1 MFKLAANQI
10 TLAEG
15 AAPDSRAPLLI
26 MELLPLERVGAGFFA
41 DQLAVH

>member
-26 MELLPLERVGAGFFA
+26 MELLPLDVVGAGIVA
-41 DQLAVH
+41 DHLAVH

>member
-15 AAPDSRAPLLI
+15 AAPDSRALLLI
-26 MELLPLERVGAGFFA
+26 MELLPLGPVGAGIVA
-41 DQLAVH
+41 GQLAVH

>member
-15 AAPDSRAPLLI
+15 AAPDSRAPLLLL
-26 MELLPLERVGAGFFA
+26 ELLPLGAVGAGIVA
-41 DQLAVH
+41 DHLAVH